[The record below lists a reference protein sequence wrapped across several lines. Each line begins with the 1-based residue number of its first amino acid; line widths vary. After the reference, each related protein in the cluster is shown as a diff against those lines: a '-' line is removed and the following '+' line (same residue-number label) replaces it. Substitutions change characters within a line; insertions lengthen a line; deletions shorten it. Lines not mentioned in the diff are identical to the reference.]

1 MIVTASNIH
10 PTAVISSLAT
20 LGRAVTVG
28 PFAVIEDDVMIGDD
42 CIIEAFAMIRS
53 NVTIGSGNHVF
64 PQVVIGGVP
73 QDISFDAETPSQV
86 CIGDN
91 NVFREGVTIHRA
103 TQKDSATRVGSG
115 NYLMNHAHVAH
126 DCRLGNNTTL
136 ASGVTLG
143 GFVDVGDQVF
153 MGGGVMVH
161 QFCRIGSL
169 SMVRGLTG
177 VSKDVIPYSLLGG
190 FPVRHYRLNLVGLR
204 RAGLNE
210 DRLKSLSVAFR
221 NLRKSGHIGEVDST
235 PETEHLRHWMNAASN
250 RGVHPFV

>member
-1 MIVTASNIH
+1 MSASNIH
-10 PTAVISSLAT
+10 PSAVISSHVT

-28 PFAVIEDDVMIGDD
+28 PCAVIEDDVVIGDD

-53 NVTIGSGNHVF
+53 NVTLGSGNHVF
-64 PQVVIGGVP
+64 PQAVIGGVP
-73 QDISFDAETPSQV
+73 QDLSFNAKTPSRV
-86 CIGDN
+86 FIGDN

-103 TQKDSATRVGSG
+103 TRKESATRIGSE
-115 NYLMNHAHVAH
+115 NYLMNHSHVAH
-126 DCRLGNNTTL
+126 DCRLGNNAIL

-161 QFCRIGSL
+161 QFCRIGTL

-177 VSKDVIPYSLLGG
+177 VSKDVMPYSLLGG

-204 RAGLNE
+204 RAGITA

-221 NLRKSGHIGEVDST
+221 NLRKSGQIGEIEPTSEIDY
-235 PETEHLRHWMNAASN
+235 LRKWMNTESK

>member
-1 MIVTASNIH
+1 MSASKIH
-10 PTAVISSLAT
+10 PTAVISSHSS
-20 LGRAVTVG
+20 LGQSVTVG
-28 PFAVIEDDVMIGDD
+28 PFAVIEDDVVIGDD

-53 NVTIGSGNHVF
+53 NVTLGSGNHVF
-64 PQVVIGGVP
+64 PQSVIGGTP
-73 QDISFDAETPSQV
+73 QDMSFDAETPSRV

-103 TQKDSATRVGSG
+103 TQEESATNIGSG

-126 DCRLGNNTTL
+126 DCSLGNNTIL

-143 GFVDVGDQVF
+143 GFVEVGDQVF

-161 QFCRIGSL
+161 QFCRIGAL

-204 RAGLNE
+204 RAGITQ
-210 DRLKSLSVAFR
+210 DRLKSLSAAFR
-221 NLRKSGHIGEVDST
+221 NLRKSGQIGEVALT
-235 PETEHLRHWMNAASN
+235 PETDHLKQWMDAASR